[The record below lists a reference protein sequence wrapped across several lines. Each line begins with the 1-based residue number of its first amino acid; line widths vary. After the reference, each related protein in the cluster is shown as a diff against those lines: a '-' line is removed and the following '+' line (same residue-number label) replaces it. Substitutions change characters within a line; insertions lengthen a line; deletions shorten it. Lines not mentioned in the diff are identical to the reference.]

1 MISKLFAPLTLPNG
15 IIISNRICKAAME
28 ENLSD
33 QGQLPGRRLFRLY
46 KAWSKGG
53 SGLLL
58 TGNVMISPDALTGPG
73 GVVLDNDKR
82 LDAFKQW
89 AAAGTIDG
97 NQLWMQIN
105 HPGRQVYKAMGEQAL
120 SPSDIALN
128 IPGFSNMFAKPK
140 AMTETE
146 ILDVIRRFANTAA
159 LAEQAGFTGVQIHAA
174 HGYLL
179 SQFLSPLV
187 NQRSDQW
194 GGSLENRAR
203 LVFEVV
209 KAVRLAVSEKFCVS
223 IKINSADFQ
232 KGGFDTADAKW
243 VVTKLNDYKLD
254 LVELSGGSYESPAMS
269 GSATVT
275 TSGNSTTQREAYF
288 VDFAREIAEV
298 STVPIMVTGGIT
310 KRSVAEDALNERGG
324 ISIEML
330 GIARALAYE
339 PSLTKK
345 WEQDQSL
352 EIALPIVDWKNKTLA
367 ALASMAITKA
377 QLTRMAVG
385 KLPNPNLSPLYS
397 LIKGQIKTKLRTQQY
412 RKWRGHSK
420 QVGK

>member
-1 MISKLFAPLTLPNG
+1 MISTLFSPLTLPNG
-15 IIISNRICKAAME
+15 VVVSNRICKAAME

-33 QGQLPGRRLFRLY
+33 QGQLPGKRLFTLY
-46 KAWSKGG
+46 EAWSEGG
-53 SGLLL
+53 AGLLL

-73 GVVLDNDKR
+73 GVVLDNSKH

-89 AAAGTIDG
+89 ASAGTSRG

-105 HPGRQVYKAMGEQAL
+105 HPGRQVYQAMGEQAL
-120 SPSDIALN
+120 SPSAIALN
-128 IPGFSNMFAKPK
+128 IPGFSKMFAQPK
-140 AMTETE
+140 AMTEAD
-146 ILDVIRRFANTAA
+146 ILDVIERFASTAT

-187 NQRSDQW
+187 NQRTDQW

-203 LVFEVV
+203 LVFAVV
-209 KAVRLAVSEKFCVS
+209 KAVRDAVSEKFCVS

-232 KGGFDTADAKW
+232 KGGFDAQDAKW
-243 VVTKLNDYKLD
+243 VVTQLNDYRLD

-269 GSATVT
+269 GSPAEPTN
-275 TSGNSTTQREAYF
+275 GNSTTQREAYF

-298 STVPIMVTGGIT
+298 ATMPIMVTGGIT
-310 KRSVAEDALNERGG
+310 KRSIAEDALNERAG
-324 ISIEML
+324 ISIEMI

-339 PSLTKK
+339 PSLPNK
-345 WEQDQSL
+345 WKQDQSL
-352 EIALPIVDWKNKTLA
+352 EVALPIVDWKNKTLA

-377 QLTRMAVG
+377 QLTRMALG
-385 KLPNPNLSPLYS
+385 KLPKPDINPLYS
-397 LIKGQIKTKLRTQQY
+397 LIKGQIQTKLRTRQY
-412 RKWRGHSK
+412 RKWRETSR
-420 QVGK
+420 

>member
-1 MISKLFAPLTLPNG
+1 MTSKLFAPLTLPNG
-15 IIISNRICKAAME
+15 VTLSNRICKAAME

-33 QGQLPGRRLFRLY
+33 QGQLPGKRLFTLY
-46 KAWSKGG
+46 NAWSKGG
-53 SGLLL
+53 AGLLL

-73 GVVLDNDKR
+73 GVVLDNSKH
-82 LDAFKQW
+82 LDAFKRW
-89 AAAGTIDG
+89 ASEGTSHG

-120 SPSDIALN
+120 SPSGIALN
-128 IPGFSNMFAKPK
+128 IPGFSTMFSQPKP
-140 AMTETE
+140 MTEAD
-146 ILDVIRRFANTAA
+146 IVDVIERFANTAA
-159 LAEQAGFTGVQIHAA
+159 LAEKAGFTGVQIHAA

-187 NQRSDQW
+187 NQRTDQW

-203 LVFEVV
+203 LVFEVI
-209 KAVRLAVSEKFCVS
+209 KAVRANVSEKFCLS

-232 KGGFDTADAKW
+232 KGGFDAEDAKW
-243 VVTKLNDYKLD
+243 VVTQLNDYQLD

-269 GSATVT
+269 GSAAEP

-288 VDFAREIAEV
+288 VDFARDIAEV
-298 STVPIMVTGGIT
+298 ATVPIMVTGGIT

-339 PSLTKK
+339 PSLPNK
-345 WEQDQSL
+345 WQQDQAL
-352 EIALPIVDWKNKTLA
+352 EVALPIVDWKNKTLG

-377 QLTRMAVG
+377 QLTRMADG

-397 LIKGQIKTKLRTQQY
+397 LIKGQIKTKLRTRQY
-412 RKWRGHSK
+412 RKWRENSARS
-420 QVGK
+420 

>member
-1 MISKLFAPLTLPNG
+1 MSSKLFTPLTLPNG
-15 IIISNRICKAAME
+15 VIVSNRICKAAME

-33 QGQLPGRRLFRLY
+33 IGQLPGERLFTLY
-46 KAWSKGG
+46 RAWSEGG

-73 GVVLDNDKR
+73 GVVLESADH
-82 LDAFKQW
+82 LDSFKQW
-89 AAAGTIDG
+89 ATAGTVNG

-105 HPGRQVYKAMGEQAL
+105 HPGRQVYEAMGEQAL
-120 SPSDIALN
+120 SPSGIALN
-128 IPGFSNMFAKPK
+128 IPGFSKMFAQPK
-140 AMTETE
+140 AMTEAE
-146 ILDVIRRFANTAA
+146 ILNIIERFANTAA

-187 NQRSDQW
+187 NHRTDQW
-194 GGSLENRAR
+194 GGRLENRAR

-209 KAVRLAVSEKFCVS
+209 KAVRTRVSKQFCVS

-232 KGGFDTADAKW
+232 KGGFDTEDAKW
-243 VVTKLNDYKLD
+243 VVTQLNDYQLD

-269 GSATVT
+269 GSAAEPLN
-275 TSGNSTTQREAYF
+275 GNSTTQREAYF
-288 VDFAREIAEV
+288 VDFAREIAQV
-298 STVPIMVTGGIT
+298 ASMPIMVTGGIT
-310 KRSVAEDALNERGG
+310 KRAVAEDAVNERSG

-339 PSLTKK
+339 PALANK
-345 WEQDQSL
+345 WKQDKEL
-352 EIALPIVDWKNKTLA
+352 EVTLPIVVWKNKTLG

-377 QLTRMAVG
+377 QLTRMAIG
-385 KLPNPNLSPLYS
+385 KLPQPNMHPLFA
-397 LIKGQIKTKLRTQQY
+397 LIKGQIKTKLRTRQY
-412 RKWRGHSK
+412 RKWRDN
-420 QVGK
+420 

>member
-1 MISKLFAPLTLPNG
+1 MNSTLFTPLTLPNG
-15 IIISNRICKAAME
+15 AIVSNRICKAAME

-33 QGQLPGRRLFRLY
+33 QGQLPGERLFTLY

-53 SGLLL
+53 AGLLL

-73 GVVLDNDKR
+73 GVVLDSAKH

-89 AAAGTIDG
+89 AAAGKLNG

-105 HPGRQVYKAMGEQAL
+105 HPGRQVYQAMGEPAF
-120 SPSDIALN
+120 SPSGIALN
-128 IPGFSNMFAKPK
+128 IPGFSKMFAQPK
-140 AMTETE
+140 AMTEAN
-146 ILDVIRRFANTAA
+146 ILDVIQRFANTAA

-187 NQRSDQW
+187 NHRTDQW

-209 KAVRLAVSEKFCVS
+209 KAVRAAVSAEFCVS

-232 KGGFDTADAKW
+232 KGGFNAEDAKW
-243 VVTKLNDYKLD
+243 VVTQLNHYQLD

-269 GSATVT
+269 GSAAEPS
-275 TSGNSTTQREAYF
+275 SGNNTTQREAYF
-288 VDFAREIAEV
+288 VEFARDIAQV
-298 STVPIMVTGGIT
+298 ASMPIMVTGGIT
-310 KRSVAEDALNERGG
+310 KRAVAEDALSQRSG

-339 PSLTKK
+339 PSLPNK
-345 WEQDQSL
+345 WKQGQTL
-352 EIALPIVDWKNKTLA
+352 EIALPVVNWKNKTLG
-367 ALASMAITKA
+367 ALAGMAITKA
-377 QLTRMAVG
+377 QLTRMASG
-385 KLPNPNLSPLYS
+385 KPPKPNMNPFFAF
-397 LIKGQIKTKLRTQQY
+397 IRGQLKTKLRTRQY
-412 RKWRGHSK
+412 RKWRDDS
-420 QVGK
+420 Q